1 MILYFSATGNSKHVA
16 ERIAAAT
23 NDKAISIETN
33 PVVSLAADEPLGI
46 VTPTFDWTL
55 PLNVKEFLTGLQCPT
70 CSYLFYVGTFGTTTG
85 GAAARANSIMKKKGR
100 PFDAMFDIRMPDN
113 WTPVFDL
120 SDPEKVAEINRK
132 ADLEIEELIEQIKG
146 RVTGVHM
153 DFRLPLLGAVIG
165 EKVYENKRRTKNL
178 TATDTCIGCG
188 LCAKKCPIRAI
199 EMKEKHPVWVKEQC
213 LMCLRC
219 LHHCPKYAIQ
229 YGPNTSKHGQYRNPH
244 VKV

>member
-1 MILYFSATGNSKHVA
+1 
-16 ERIAAAT
+16 
-23 NDKAISIETN
+23 
-33 PVVSLAADEPLGI
+33 
-46 VTPTFDWTL
+46 
-55 PLNVKEFLTGLQCPT
+55 
-70 CSYLFYVGTFGTTTG
+70 
-85 GAAARANSIMKKKGR
+85 
-100 PFDAMFDIRMPDN
+100 
-113 WTPVFDL
+113 
-120 SDPEKVAEINRK
+120 
-132 ADLEIEELIEQIKG
+132 LIEQIKG